1 VDFRQSLIDLRGAID
16 VTLKN
21 WPAPSPAPPAQTG
34 FFGRPLAPIGLNI
47 ADGTDWP
54 VNSPMPNRAIL
65 EWAKSLGVNAVRVG
79 FKIEAVQPTL
89 GGALDPARIAEMKA
103 SLAIAAELGIA
114 VLWDAHNYGRRPEGR
129 WGYELPAS
137 DLANFWQRF
146 AAAFTDRRAILA
158 YGFMNE
164 PPADHPSWPAVCQA
178 GVKAIRAVD
187 PTTLI
192 MVPGRSP
199 WTWNWDQINAG
210 MDAVT
215 GARLCFEAH
224 QYPDSDS
231 SGQFGFDYEN
241 QEFPRWTREM
251 GSGKELDWL
260 IHITRPYHDWLKAKG
275 LRGIL
280 GETGIP
286 TSCWYYENKWQPH
299 WDARPG
305 WIEMLRRYVTKA
317 QADGVPVFLWTA
329 GQHYRENKLVI
340 PFDKPASVADPMQD
354 MIRGLNATLPAIL

>member
-146 AAAFTDRRAILA
+146 AAAFTDRRAILGLWA
-158 YGFMNE
+158 HERASRRSSVMGSHLPGGRQGHSRSRSDN
-164 PPADHPSWPAVCQA
+164 PHHGA
-178 GVKAIRAVD
+178 GPQPLDVELGPDQRRH
-187 PTTLI
+187 
-192 MVPGRSP
+192 GCRNWRSP
-199 WTWNWDQINAG
+199 
-210 MDAVT
+210 V
-215 GARLCFEAH
+215 L
-224 QYPDSDS
+224 
-231 SGQFGFDYEN
+231 
-241 QEFPRWTREM
+241 
-251 GSGKELDWL
+251 
-260 IHITRPYHDWLKAKG
+260 
-275 LRGIL
+275 
-280 GETGIP
+280 
-286 TSCWYYENKWQPH
+286 
-299 WDARPG
+299 
-305 WIEMLRRYVTKA
+305 
-317 QADGVPVFLWTA
+317 
-329 GQHYRENKLVI
+329 
-340 PFDKPASVADPMQD
+340 
-354 MIRGLNATLPAIL
+354 